1 MGEVSSVRGE
11 ELVAF
16 LHSDI
21 SGLSRGRS
29 VPVTELDERF
39 AAGVG
44 WVPAD
49 QALTPFGPIAEPNP
63 FGSLGDLRLLPDK
76 DTRVR
81 VDLWDD
87 ASPLHFYLCDAVNTD
102 GSPWDACPRTLLE
115 GALTRLEEAGFSLVA
130 SFEQEFI
137 LEGLGVEPG
146 PGFSLEAQRVV
157 EPFGPLVMAALRQAG
172 LEPEVFLPEYGEGQY
187 EVPCAPAVGIT
198 GADRA
203 AAMREV
209 VREVARRLGYRASFV
224 PKADPEGVGN
234 GVHIH
239 LSLVDLEDRPV
250 FYDPERPGR
259 LSAVGARFAAGILEH
274 LPALCAFTAP
284 SVVSYL
290 RLVPH
295 FWSAGFGCLGERN
308 RETAIRIP
316 PLVEPSGGDPARQFN
331 LEFRA
336 ADAAACPH
344 LALAV
349 LVLAGLR
356 GLQDELPEPTLV
368 QEDPTGLDEE
378 ERRRLG
384 IRELPG
390 SLDEALGALEAD
402 EVVRSW
408 FPSDLWDCYLSVKRN
423 EIDLLEGAEPAEA
436 CERYLRVY

>member
-1 MGEVSSVRGE
+1 MSSVRGE

-16 LHSDI
+16 LHGDL
-21 SGLSRGRS
+21 SGLNRGRS
-29 VPVTELDERF
+29 VPLSELDERF

-63 FGSLGDLRLLPDK
+63 FGSLGDLRLLPDR

-81 VDLWDD
+81 VDLWED
-87 ASPLHFYLCDAVNTD
+87 ASPLHFFLCDAVNTD
-102 GSPWDACPRTLLE
+102 GSPWDACPRTLLK
-115 GALTRLEEAGFSLVA
+115 GALSRLEEAGFRLIS

-146 PGFSLEAQRVV
+146 PGFSLEAQRLA
-157 EPFGPLVMAALRQAG
+157 EPFGPLVFAALRQAA

-187 EVPCAPAVGIT
+187 EVPCAPAEGVS

-234 GVHIH
+234 GVHVH
-239 LSLVDLEDRPV
+239 QSLLDLEDRPV

-259 LSAVGARFAAGILEH
+259 LSAVGARFAAGILAH

-316 PLVEPSGGDPARQFN
+316 PIVELSSTDPARQFN

-344 LALAV
+344 LVLAV

-356 GLQDELPEPTLV
+356 GLQDELPEPTLIE
-368 QEDPTGLDEE
+368 EDPTGLDEE

-384 IRELPG
+384 ISELPG
-390 SLDEALGALEAD
+390 SLDEALGALETD
-402 EVVRSW
+402 EIVRSW
-408 FPSDLWDCYLSVKRN
+408 FPSDLWDCYLSVKRT
-423 EIDLLEGAEPAEA
+423 EIDLLKGVEPKEA
-436 CERYLRVY
+436 CERYLHVY

>member
-29 VPVTELDERF
+29 VPAAELDEWF

-63 FGSLGDLRLLPDK
+63 FGSLGDLRLLPDR

-102 GSPWDACPRTLLE
+102 GSPWDACPRTLLK
-115 GALTRLEEAGFSLVA
+115 GALTRLEETGFRLVA

-146 PGFSLEAQRVV
+146 PGFSQEAQRVV

-187 EVPCAPAVGIT
+187 EVPCAPAGGVT

-224 PKADPEGVGN
+224 PKADPEEVGN

-239 LSLVDLEDRPV
+239 LSLVDLDDRPV

-316 PLVEPSGGDPARQFN
+316 PLVELSGGDPARQFN

-368 QEDPTGLDEE
+368 EEDPTGLDEE

-384 IRELPG
+384 ISELPG

-408 FPSDLWDCYLSVKRN
+408 FSSDLWDCYLSVKRN
-423 EIDLLEGAEPAEA
+423 EIDLLEGAEPREA

>member
-1 MGEVSSVRGE
+1 LRGE

-21 SGLSRGRS
+21 SGLNRGRS
-29 VPVTELDERF
+29 VPAAELDERF

-63 FGSLGDLRLLPDK
+63 FGSLGDLRLLPDR

-87 ASPLHFYLCDAVNTD
+87 VSPLHFYFCDAVNTD
-102 GSPWDACPRTLLE
+102 GSPWDACPRTLLK
-115 GALTRLEEAGFSLVA
+115 GALSRLEEAGFRLVA

-137 LEGLGVEPG
+137 LKGLGSEPG
-146 PGFSLEAQRVV
+146 PGFSLEAQRLV
-157 EPFGPLVMAALRQAG
+157 EPFGPLVMAGLRQAG

-187 EVPCAPAVGIT
+187 EVPCAPAEGIS

-203 AAMREV
+203 AAMREI

-239 LSLVDLEDRPV
+239 LSLLDLEDRPV
-250 FYDPERPGR
+250 LYDPERPGR
-259 LSAVGARFAAGILEH
+259 LSTAGARFAAGILEH

-295 FWSAGFGCLGERN
+295 FWSAGFGCLGYRN

-316 PLVEPSGGDPARQFN
+316 PIVELSGGDPARQFN

-356 GLQDELPEPTLV
+356 GLQDELPEPTLI
-368 QEDPTGLDEE
+368 EDDPTGLDEE
-378 ERRRLG
+378 EKRRLG
-384 IRELPG
+384 IIELPG
-390 SLDEALGALEAD
+390 SLEEALGALEYD

-408 FPSDLWDCYLSVKRN
+408 LSKDLLDCYSSVKRN
-423 EIDLLEGAEPAEA
+423 EINLLEGTEPREA

>member
-1 MGEVSSVRGE
+1 MRGE

-21 SGLSRGRS
+21 SGLNRGRS
-29 VPVTELDERF
+29 VPVAELDERF

-63 FGSLGDLRLLPDK
+63 FGSLGDLRLLPDR

-87 ASPLHFYLCDAVNTD
+87 VSPLHFYFCDAVNTD
-102 GSPWDACPRTLLE
+102 GSPWDACPRTLLK
-115 GALTRLEEAGFSLVA
+115 GALSRLEEAGFRLVA

-137 LEGLGVEPG
+137 LEGLGSEPG
-146 PGFSLEAQRVV
+146 PGFSLEAQRLV
-157 EPFGPLVMAALRQAG
+157 EPFGPLVMAGLRQAG

-187 EVPCAPAVGIT
+187 EVPCAPAEGIS

-239 LSLVDLEDRPV
+239 LSLLDLEDRPV
-250 FYDPERPGR
+250 FYDPGRPGR
-259 LSAVGARFAAGILEH
+259 LSTVGARFAAGILEH

-295 FWSAGFGCLGERN
+295 FWSASFGCLGYRN

-316 PLVEPSGGDPARQFN
+316 PIVELSGDPARQLN

-356 GLQDELPEPTLV
+356 GLQDELPEPTLI
-368 QEDPTGLDEE
+368 EDDPTGLDEE

-384 IRELPG
+384 IIELPG
-390 SLDEALGALEAD
+390 SLEEALGALESD

-408 FPSDLWDCYLSVKRN
+408 LSKDLLDCYSSVKRN
-423 EIDLLEGAEPAEA
+423 EIDLLEETEPREA
-436 CERYLRVY
+436 CGRYLRVY

>member
-1 MGEVSSVRGE
+1 MRGE
-11 ELVAF
+11 ELIAF

-21 SGLSRGRS
+21 SGLNRGRS
-29 VPVTELDERF
+29 VPAAELDERF

-63 FGSLGDLRLLPDK
+63 FGSLGDLRLLPDR

-81 VDLWDD
+81 VDLCDD
-87 ASPLHFYLCDAVNTD
+87 VSPLHFYFCDAVNTD
-102 GSPWDACPRTLLE
+102 GSPWDACPRTLLK
-115 GALTRLEEAGFSLVA
+115 GALSRLEEAGFRLVA

-137 LEGLGVEPG
+137 LEGLGSEPG
-146 PGFSLEAQRVV
+146 PGFSLEAQRLV
-157 EPFGPLVMAALRQAG
+157 EPFGPLVMAGLRQAG

-187 EVPCAPAVGIT
+187 EVPCAPAEGIS

-239 LSLVDLEDRPV
+239 LSLLDLEDRLV

-259 LSAVGARFAAGILEH
+259 LSTVGARFAAGILEH

-295 FWSAGFGCLGERN
+295 FWSASFGCLGYRN

-316 PLVEPSGGDPARQFN
+316 PIVELSDGDPARQFN

-336 ADAAACPH
+336 ADATACPH

-356 GLQDELPEPTLV
+356 GLRDELPEPTLI
-368 QEDPTGLDEE
+368 EDDPTGLDEE

-384 IRELPG
+384 IIELPG
-390 SLDEALGALEAD
+390 SLEEALGALESD
-402 EVVRSW
+402 EIVRSW
-408 FPSDLWDCYLSVKRN
+408 LSKDLLDCYSSVKRN
-423 EIDLLEGAEPAEA
+423 EIDLLEETEPREA
-436 CERYLRVY
+436 CGRYLRVY